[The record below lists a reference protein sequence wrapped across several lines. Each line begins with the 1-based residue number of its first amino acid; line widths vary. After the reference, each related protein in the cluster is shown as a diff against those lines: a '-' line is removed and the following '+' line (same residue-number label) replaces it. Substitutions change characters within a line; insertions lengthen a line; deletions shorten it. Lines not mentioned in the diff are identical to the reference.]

1 MKIILHLSPKMVFI
15 GYTSIILIVQFNI
28 SAFYLM
34 YRNIAGSIFN
44 NPVESIMALFMMS
57 LGEFGDF
64 YESFSETR
72 FMTVAI
78 VRKSDSNCC

>member
-1 MKIILHLSPKMVFI
+1 
-15 GYTSIILIVQFNI
+15 
-28 SAFYLM
+28 M

-57 LGEFGDF
+57 LGEFRDF